1 MSELFD
7 KTSEC
12 TKREFEEKLV
22 ESMKKCAMQ
31 KNKKYKH
38 VRMLLMEEALSKI
51 YTKNW

>member
-31 KNKKYKH
+31 KNKKIQ
-38 VRMLLMEEALSKI
+38 AC
-51 YTKNW
+51 KNVIDGRSPF